1 MFRTCQVL
9 APAHRRFWLWRF
21 LDMTERPTDLS
32 SFPSY
37 RQPRRSLLSARKFA
51 LMASVVAGLGVAV
64 YGFSPSPGPVGIF
77 SSPAHAQVN
86 NEVRKVERPIG
97 FADIVERVKPSVISV
112 KVKIREKLAKDDSSN
127 NEDSPFQPGS
137 PMERF
142 FRRFGGPDGLPP
154 GLRGGP
160 RGGGRAM
167 MGQGSGFFISAD
179 GYAVTNNHVV
189 DGADKVEVTTDDGKT
204 FTAKVIGTDARTD
217 IALIKVEGGSNFPFA
232 KLSEGKPRIGDWV
245 LAVGNPFG
253 LGGTVTAGIVSASGR
268 DIGSGPYDDFIQ
280 IDAPVNKGNSGG
292 PAFDTSGEV
301 MGVNTAIYSPSGGS
315 VGIAFSIPASTVK
328 NVVAQLKD
336 KGSVSRGWI
345 GVQIQ
350 PVTQDLAD
358 SMGLK
363 QAEGALVADPQKDGP
378 AAKAGVE
385 AGEVI
390 TAVNGQSVK
399 DARELARIIGG
410 IAPGSTAKLDVL
422 HKGKSKV
429 VGLTLGQLPNAQE
442 AKADIDADGKGST
455 HGTDVPRLGMT
466 VAPTGKVDGAGKEGV
481 VVMKVEPKG
490 AASDRGLKKGDV
502 ILEVAGKSVSNP
514 NDVREALEGAR
525 TDKKSSVLM
534 RVRSGDAS
542 HYVAVPLA
550 NG

>member
-1 MFRTCQVL
+1 
-9 APAHRRFWLWRF
+9 
-21 LDMTERPTDLS
+21 MTDRPTDLS
-32 SFPSY
+32 SLPSY
-37 RQPRRSLLSARKFA
+37 QASRRSLFSARKFA
-51 LMASVVAGLGVAV
+51 LMASVVAGLGAAV
-64 YGFSPSPGPVGIF
+64 YGFGPSPDPANIF

-86 NEVRKVERPIG
+86 NEVRKVEKPVG

-112 KVKIREKLAKDDSSN
+112 KVNINEKVAKDDSSSN
-127 NEDSPFQPGS
+127 NNDDSPFQPGS

-154 GLRGGP
+154 GMRGGP
-160 RGGGRAM
+160 RGGRGMVA
-167 MGQGSGFFISAD
+167 GQGSGFFISAD

-204 FTAKVIGTDARTD
+204 YTAKVIGTDPRTD
-217 IALIKVEGGSNFPFA
+217 VALIKVEGGSNFPFA
-232 KLSEGKPRIGDWV
+232 KLSDSKPRIGDWV

-268 DIGSGPYDDFIQ
+268 DIGNGPYDDFIQ

-315 VGIAFSIPASTVK
+315 VGIAFSIPAATVK
-328 NVVAQLKD
+328 SVIAQLKD

-350 PVTQDLAD
+350 PVTQDIAD

-385 AGEVI
+385 AGDVI

-410 IAPGSTAKLDVL
+410 FAPGSTAKLDVL
-422 HKGKSKV
+422 HKGQGKV
-429 VGLTLGQLPNAQE
+429 VSLTLGQLPNAQE
-442 AKADIDADGKGST
+442 AKADI
-455 HGTDVPRLGMT
+455 
-466 VAPTGKVDGAGKEGV
+466 GA
-481 VVMKVEPKG
+481 
-490 AASDRGLKKGDV
+490 
-502 ILEVAGKSVSNP
+502 
-514 NDVREALEGAR
+514 ND
-525 TDKKSSVLM
+525 
-534 RVRSGDAS
+534 
-542 HYVAVPLA
+542 
-550 NG
+550 